1 MAKKPIRIADV
12 LGFGGGKPSLMQ
24 PSVYR
29 RAVARPAP
37 SGKIFQGEIKRA
49 RPTAAE
55 ELAQLLTPDTRFGA
69 ELAAKIAPAV
79 DASPLGI
86 LMGLV
91 DARRAYNA
99 GNTGQ
104 AAGLGILAGLGAIPA
119 GKAAK
124 SLRALEDIRPSP
136 DDVYEVMQANT
147 SSGKVVGNKMIP
159 IDELSGGVS
168 NALSDQRRVDELV
181 KAITSPEGYISRLI
195 VDDAG
200 NVIEGQHRLEALR
213 KIGVKEVPVTQYVD
227 YEQAIPFY
235 EMKSAA
241 ENAQSIHP
249 DNAYQIANRL
259 AEIYA
264 QEDGNIENMRKL
276 YIPPQGFERAWNAAL
291 DQIK

>member
-1 MAKKPIRIADV
+1 MAQRKYTIADA
-12 LGFGGGKPSLMQ
+12 LGL
-24 PSVYR
+24 
-29 RAVARPAP
+29 
-37 SGKIFQGEIKRA
+37 SGKTARDLTKGYQREVRAIPRGARYQGAISRS
-49 RPTAAE
+49 RPTAAQ
-55 ELAQLLTPDTRFGA
+55 ELAQLLTPDTRGGA
-69 ELAAKIAPAV
+69 EFAQKLTPAIENV
-79 DASPLGI
+79 PLLGG
-86 LMGLV
+86 LLSLV
-91 DARRAYNA
+91 DARRQYQA